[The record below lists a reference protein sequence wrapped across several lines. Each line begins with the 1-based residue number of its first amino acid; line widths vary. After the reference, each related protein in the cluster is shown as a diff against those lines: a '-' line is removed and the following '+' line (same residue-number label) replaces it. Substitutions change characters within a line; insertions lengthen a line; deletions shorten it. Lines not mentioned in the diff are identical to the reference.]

1 MPLKG
6 EDWEAQFVA
15 IALRELTIAGG
26 FQEKGKMSKAGHGVF
41 PSESAIKQHMEWS
54 RRQPLFTTNHVRDVH
69 QMVIYDVR
77 QVIGGE
83 LVCAFVEHFV
93 VENRGIDD
101 HITANQVVYMYIF
114 TRLDFETYYILV
126 ATCNAL
132 FHLFGRKGERIAHV
146 ATCRSIIL
154 EVGCGFASSIEVF
167 GRVESDVCLAL
178 SKELIYVF
186 LVDFST
192 FTLTVG
198 TFVATE
204 AHAFIKMDA
213 EPFERFNDVV
223 FSSWH
228 KTRRVGVFDAE
239 HEVAT
244 MLASEKI
251 VVERGANAADV

>member
-1 MPLKG
+1 
-6 EDWEAQFVA
+6 
-15 IALRELTIAGG
+15 
-26 FQEKGKMSKAGHGVF
+26 
-41 PSESAIKQHMEWS
+41 MEWS

-69 QMVIYDVR
+69 QVVIYDVR

-114 TRLDFETYYILV
+114 ARLDFETNYVLV
-126 ATCNAL
+126 TTCNAL
-132 FHLFGRKGERIAHV
+132 LHLFGRKGERIAHV

-204 AHAFIKMDA
+204 AHAFIELDA

-223 FSSWH
+223 LSSWH
-228 KTRRVGVFDAE
+228 KTRGVGVFDAE

-244 MLASEKI
+244 MLASKEI

>member
-1 MPLKG
+1 
-6 EDWEAQFVA
+6 
-15 IALRELTIAGG
+15 
-26 FQEKGKMSKAGHGVF
+26 MSKAGHGVF
-41 PSESAIKQHMEWS
+41 PSESAIEQYMERS

-69 QMVIYDVR
+69 QVVIYDVR

-101 HITANQVVYMYIF
+101 HITANQVVYVYIF
-114 TRLDFETYYILV
+114 ARLDFETYHILV

-132 FHLFGRKGERIAHV
+132 LHLFCRKGERIAHV
-146 ATCRSIIL
+146 ATCGSIIL
-154 EVGCGFASSIEVF
+154 EVGCGFASRIEVF
-167 GRVESDVCLAL
+167 GRVESDVSLVL

-204 AHAFIKMDA
+204 AHAFIELDA
-213 EPFERFNDVV
+213 EPFERFNDIVL
-223 FSSWH
+223 SSWH
-228 KTRRVGVFDAE
+228 KTRGVGVFDAE